1 MADFDNTKSIILS
14 DGTGTNAVQLATNYG
29 YSMSAPSM
37 DPNWTLESD
46 TFGLMQS
53 TVNYKQDLISFL
65 NGGALTNGFWQRG
78 VAHPILHTYLGLH
91 KASASVEKGNFVNI
105 TASYCGLSPTIA
117 SGGYT
122 IPIVSMV
129 GSSSAEDIS
138 HHPNFIKKNCTSIA
152 AGNVLAGPPPPAPY
166 SFDSHSSTNPNRALW
181 TPSAQNGALVTQPSF
196 VAFLPPDN
204 GTGINIKAG
213 VRSYY
218 KPQITLRLTMY
229 VGGEDQATTDS
240 NAGKLASYNGWITNG
255 STFNL
260 PDAYKKLTVDGGYPG
275 NFTYSSDYNVYVNRS
290 FLVTN
295 VSMELFGKIYKV
307 TADLMLSGIN
317 GWDKDIYPSI
327 PGET

>member
-1 MADFDNTKSIILS
+1 MAYSGDQSIIYVG
-14 DGTGTNAVQLATNYG
+14 GTGVTAQNHPATYG
-29 YSMSAPSM
+29 DNMAQAYME
-37 DPNWTLESD
+37 PNWTLESD
-46 TFGLMQS
+46 TFGLVQS
-53 TVNYKQDLISFL
+53 TVNYKQDLTSFL
-65 NGGALTNGFWQRG
+65 STNGILNFPRG
-78 VAHPILHTYLGLH
+78 MTHPILSYLFLH
-91 KASASVEKGNFVNI
+91 KASASVEKGNIVNI
-105 TASYCGLSPTIA
+105 TANYCGIDPEMSD
-117 SGGYT
+117 GYT

-129 GSSSAEDIS
+129 GSSSAEDIT

-152 AGNVLAGPPPPAPY
+152 AGSVLAGSPPPAPY
-166 SFDSHSSTNPNRALW
+166 SFDSNSSTNPNRALW

-229 VGGEDQATTDS
+229 VGGGSDS
-240 NAGKLASYNGWITNG
+240 TADANAGKLASYNGWITKG
-255 STFNL
+255 STFKL
-260 PDAYKKLTVDGGYPG
+260 PEAYKQLAVDGAYPG
-275 NFTYSSDYNVYVNRS
+275 NFTYSSDFAAYVNRS

>member
-1 MADFDNTKSIILS
+1 MSYTGNQSIIYAS
-14 DGTGTNAVQLATNYG
+14 GTGVNAVQQPTTYGNGLAY
-29 YSMSAPSM
+29 PSM
-37 DPNWTLESD
+37 EPNWTLETD
-46 TFGLMQS
+46 TFGLVQS
-53 TVNYKQDLISFL
+53 TVNFKQDLTFFL
-65 NGGALTNGFWQRG
+65 SANGILNFPRG
-78 VAHPILHTYLGLH
+78 MPHPVLSSYLFLH
-91 KASASVEKGNFVNI
+91 KASASIEKGNIVNI
-105 TASYCGLSPTIA
+105 TANYCGIDPEKSD
-117 SGGYT
+117 GYT

-138 HHPNFIKKNCTSIA
+138 HHPNFIKKNCTSIS

-166 SFDSHSSTNPNRALW
+166 SFDSNSSTNPNRALW

-229 VGGEDQATTDS
+229 VGGGGESTADA

-255 STFNL
+255 STFQL
-260 PDAYKKLTVDGGYPG
+260 PDAYKKLTVDGAYPG
-275 NFTYSSDYNVYVNRS
+275 NFTYSSDYNGYVNRS

-327 PGET
+327 PGETS

>member
-1 MADFDNTKSIILS
+1 MPYTGNQSIIYAS
-14 DGTGTNAVQLATNYG
+14 GTGVNAVQQPTTYG
-29 YSMSAPSM
+29 NGLQFPSM
-37 DPNWTLESD
+37 EPNWTLETD
-46 TFGLMQS
+46 TFGLVQS
-53 TVNYKQDLISFL
+53 TVNFKQDLTFFL
-65 NGGALTNGFWQRG
+65 SANGILNFPRG
-78 VAHPILHTYLGLH
+78 MPHPVLSSYLFLH
-91 KASASVEKGNFVNI
+91 KASASIEKGNIVNI
-105 TASYCGLSPTIA
+105 TANYCGIDPEMSD
-117 SGGYT
+117 GYT

-129 GSSSAEDIS
+129 GSSSAEDIT
-138 HHPNFIKKNCTSIA
+138 HHPNFTKKNCTSIS
-152 AGNVLAGPPPPAPY
+152 AGKVLAGPPPPAPY
-166 SFDSHSSTNPNRALW
+166 SFDKNPSTNPNRALW

-229 VGGEDQATTDS
+229 VGGGSDS
-240 NAGKLASYNGWITNG
+240 TAGANAGQLASYNGWITNG
-255 STFNL
+255 STFKL
-260 PDAYKKLTVDGGYPG
+260 PDAYKNLTVDGGYPG
-275 NFTYSSDYNVYVNRS
+275 NFQYSSDFAAYVNRS

>member
-1 MADFDNTKSIILS
+1 MSYTGNQSIIYAS
-14 DGTGTNAVQLATNYG
+14 GTGVNAVQQPTTYGNGLAY
-29 YSMSAPSM
+29 PSM
-37 DPNWTLESD
+37 EPNWTLETD
-46 TFGLMQS
+46 TFGLVQS
-53 TVNYKQDLISFL
+53 TVNFKQDLTFFL
-65 NGGALTNGFWQRG
+65 SANGILNFPRG
-78 VAHPILHTYLGLH
+78 MPHPVLSSYLFLH
-91 KASASVEKGNFVNI
+91 KASASIEKGNIVNI
-105 TASYCGLSPTIA
+105 TANYCGIDPEKSD
-117 SGGYT
+117 GYT

-138 HHPNFIKKNCTSIA
+138 HHPNFIKKNCTSIS

-166 SFDSHSSTNPNRALW
+166 SFDSNSSTNPNRALW

-229 VGGEDQATTDS
+229 VGGGGESTADA

-255 STFNL
+255 STFQL
-260 PDAYKKLTVDGGYPG
+260 PDAYKKLTVDGAYPG
-275 NFTYSSDYNVYVNRS
+275 NFTYSSDYNGYVNRS
-290 FLVTN
+290 FLVTI